1 MKKLMILVLPFVL
14 LSTGCT
20 NVVEEQKNYY
30 LTYKSN
36 LTTKEDLNNTNELEF
51 STNFNLQRT
60 SEKTDY
66 SLVIS
71 DPKIDMYDVKA
82 LLIHDFM
89 IDDVFPSVG
98 IFDEPVKL
106 LAQSNDK
113 IILNGSINSDKDIE
127 NIKFR
132 LYLEYKDQ
140 NDLIN
145 AVYYEINR

>member
-1 MKKLMILVLPFVL
+1 
-14 LSTGCT
+14 
-20 NVVEEQKNYY
+20 
-30 LTYKSN
+30 
-36 LTTKEDLNNTNELEF
+36 
-51 STNFNLQRT
+51 
-60 SEKTDY
+60 
-66 SLVIS
+66 
-71 DPKIDMYDVKA
+71 MYDVKA

-113 IILNGSINSDKDIE
+113 IILKGSINSDKDIE